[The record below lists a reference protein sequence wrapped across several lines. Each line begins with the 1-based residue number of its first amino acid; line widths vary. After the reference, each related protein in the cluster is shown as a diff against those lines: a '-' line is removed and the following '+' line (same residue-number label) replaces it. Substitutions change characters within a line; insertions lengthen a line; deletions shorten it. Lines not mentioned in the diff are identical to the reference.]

1 MTITICKLIRW
12 KLREVM
18 ARQRVSIRQLAELT
32 GLHRNTVAQL
42 RGADTLPGL
51 SQGTLEALCKALG
64 CTPFEL
70 IEYDPD

>member
-1 MTITICKLIRW
+1 M
-12 KLREVM
+12 REVM

-42 RGADTLPGL
+42 RSVDTLPGL